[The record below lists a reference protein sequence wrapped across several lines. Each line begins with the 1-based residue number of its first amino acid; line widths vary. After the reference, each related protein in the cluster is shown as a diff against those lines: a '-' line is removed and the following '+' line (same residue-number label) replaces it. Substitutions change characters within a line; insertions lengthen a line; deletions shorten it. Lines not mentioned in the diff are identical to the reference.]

1 MGQHYCLHCE
11 YVSVLSYFV
20 LMSAFGLRWQKLI
33 LVKSELNVKCGLCLN
48 SFM

>member
-20 LMSAFGLRWQKLI
+20 IMYAFGLWWQKLI